1 MLSRVICVSCGFGIT
16 KADIFPAVAAQGAG
30 QILLVSCPLYLK
42 ATDPHGGL
50 IEYYTSLPDDQQ
62 DRSSIHI
69 G

>member
-42 ATDPHGGL
+42 ATDPHGNF
-50 IEYYTSLPDDQQ
+50 
-62 DRSSIHI
+62 DRILHFLA
-69 G
+69 